1 MNKFE
6 KIKRWKEREVEIGKE
21 LQSMV
26 KDSYSFDDVL
36 ERSALHEE
44 RLECQRLIEAEIV
57 K

>member
-44 RLECQRLIEAEIV
+44 RLECQKLIELEIV

>member
-6 KIKRWKEREVEIGKE
+6 KIKQWKERNIEIQKE

-44 RLECQRLIEAEIV
+44 RLECQRLIELEIV